1 MKIINITLFVLV
13 SCVFSTHAYTIS
25 NHVAVEYHIVAGSY
39 TWDEAI
45 AECASLGGTLARIPD
60 KRTDDFITQY
70 IRDSGLGDQVD
81 TGFWIG
87 LNDRNE
93 EDNFKWINGGEV
105 CYTNWGE
112 GEPDN
117 NTNKNPQG
125 QDCGQLRKQQTLNG
139 MMNIALVLIS
149 ERRVSFVKYK
159 LAAVLNAQNHEYNRR
174 IVVVRWPW
182 AYIFFVD
189 LISVFAC

>member
-125 QDCGQLRKQQTLNG
+125 QDCGQLRKTTDFKWDDEYCTGVDIREKGFICEVQG
-139 MMNIALVLIS
+139 MLVCS
-149 ERRVSFVKYK
+149 KCPE
-159 LAAVLNAQNHEYNRR
+159 
-174 IVVVRWPW
+174 P
-182 AYIFFVD
+182 
-189 LISVFAC
+189 